1 MLPHCLVNIK
11 TEMTV
16 MTIKTKGGANIY
28 YLQTD
33 KFKTTTVSV
42 NIFRPLENEAA
53 ANALLTR
60 ILKAASAKY
69 DSKTEIEKRLEWMYG
84 AVFSADVNKK
94 GEMQI
99 LNFEITAPSD
109 VYTGEDT
116 ASASAEFLKE
126 IIYNP
131 KIKDGMFDKGI
142 FAIEKENLKNLIFAS
157 ENDKREFAT
166 QRCIEEMCT
175 GEAFAIPRL
184 GTVTQLERIT
194 NAQLYEHY
202 ENVIKN
208 SRVDIF
214 VSGTCN
220 IESIKNIFDD
230 TVSCDIITKPLN
242 LSERN
247 GVKEVHEIMDVNQGK
262 LVMGMTVN
270 APFYDTVVFNSVYG
284 SGTHSKLFNN
294 VREKLSLAYYAYS
307 RYIRAKSVIIVG
319 TGIEFDK
326 YELTKDEVFNQLKE
340 MQNGNI
346 SDFEIESAKKFIETI
361 YVSMKDDPK
370 RMIDFYV
377 SQNIAGDSDGLDE
390 FIDGIKKV
398 TRDDIISA
406 AKSVKANTIYFLKGT
421 N

>member
-1 MLPHCLVNIK
+1 
-11 TEMTV
+11 

-42 NIFRPLENEAA
+42 NIFRPIEGEAA

-60 ILKAASAKY
+60 ILKTASAKY
-69 DSKTEIEKRLEWMYG
+69 ASKTEIEKHLEWMYG
-84 AVFSADVNKK
+84 AVFAADVNKK
-94 GEMQI
+94 GDMQI

-116 ASASAEFLKE
+116 AAAAAEFLKE

-131 KIKDGMFDKGI
+131 KIKDGMFDDEI
-142 FAIEKENLKNLIFAS
+142 FNIEKENLKNLIYAS
-157 ENDKREFAT
+157 ENDKKEFAT
-166 QRCIEEMCT
+166 QRCIEEMC
-175 GEAFAIPRL
+175 GAEAFAIPRL
-184 GTVTQLERIT
+184 GTAAQLERIT
-194 NAQLYEHY
+194 NEALYEHY
-202 ENVIKN
+202 KNVIKN

-214 VSGTCN
+214 VSGTCDT
-220 IESIKNIFDD
+220 EAVKNIFD
-230 TVSCDIITKPLN
+230 VAESCGNITEPLR
-242 LSERN
+242 LAERN
-247 GVKEVHEIMDVNQGK
+247 TVKEIHEIMDVNQGK
-262 LVMGMTVN
+262 LVIGMTVD
-270 APFYDTVVFNSVYG
+270 APFYDTVLFNSVYG

-307 RYIRAKSVIIVG
+307 RYVRSKSVIIVG

-326 YELTKDEVFNQLKE
+326 YVPARDEVFNQLKE

-361 YVSMKDDPK
+361 YISMKDDPR

-377 SQNIAGDSDGLDE
+377 AQNIAGDTDGIDE
-390 FIDGIKKV
+390 FIAGINKV
-398 TRDDIISA
+398 TRNDIIKA

>member
-1 MLPHCLVNIK
+1 
-11 TEMTV
+11 

-42 NIFRPLENEAA
+42 NIFRPIEGEAA

-60 ILKAASAKY
+60 ILKTASAKY
-69 DSKTEIEKRLEWMYG
+69 ASKTEIEKHLEWMYG
-84 AVFSADVNKK
+84 AVFAADVNKK
-94 GEMQI
+94 GDMQI

-116 ASASAEFLKE
+116 AAAAAEFLKE

-131 KIKDGMFDKGI
+131 KIKDGMFDDEI
-142 FAIEKENLKNLIFAS
+142 FNIEKENLKNLIYAS
-157 ENDKREFAT
+157 ENDKKEFAT
-166 QRCIEEMCT
+166 QRCIEEMC
-175 GEAFAIPRL
+175 GAEAFAIPRL
-184 GTVTQLERIT
+184 GTAAQLERIT
-194 NAQLYEHY
+194 NKALYEHY
-202 ENVIKN
+202 KNVIKN
-208 SRVDIF
+208 SGVDIF
-214 VSGTCN
+214 VSGTCDT
-220 IESIKNIFDD
+220 EAVKNIFD
-230 TVSCDIITKPLN
+230 VAESCGNITEPLR
-242 LSERN
+242 LAERN
-247 GVKEVHEIMDVNQGK
+247 TVKEIHEIMDVNQGK
-262 LVMGMTVN
+262 LVIGMTVD
-270 APFYDTVVFNSVYG
+270 APFYDTVLFNSVYG

-307 RYIRAKSVIIVG
+307 RYVRSKSVIIVG

-326 YELTKDEVFNQLKE
+326 YVPARDEVFNQLKE

-361 YVSMKDDPK
+361 YISMKDDPR
-370 RMIDFYV
+370 RMIDFYIA
-377 SQNIAGDSDGLDE
+377 QNIAGDTDGIDE
-390 FIDGIKKV
+390 FIAGINKV
-398 TRDDIISA
+398 TRNDIIKA

>member
-1 MLPHCLVNIK
+1 
-11 TEMTV
+11 

-42 NIFRPLENEAA
+42 NIFRPIEGEAA

-60 ILKAASAKY
+60 ILKTASAKY
-69 DSKTEIEKRLEWMYG
+69 ASKTEIEKHLEWMYG
-84 AVFSADVNKK
+84 AVFAADVNKK
-94 GEMQI
+94 GDMQI

-116 ASASAEFLKE
+116 AAAAAEFLKE

-131 KIKDGMFDKGI
+131 KIKDGMFDDEI
-142 FAIEKENLKNLIFAS
+142 FNIEKENLRNLIYAS
-157 ENDKREFAT
+157 ENDKKEFAT
-166 QRCIEEMCT
+166 QRCIEEMC
-175 GEAFAIPRL
+175 GAEAFAIPRL
-184 GTVTQLERIT
+184 GTASQLERIT
-194 NAQLYEHY
+194 NKALYEHY
-202 ENVIKN
+202 KNVIKN

-214 VSGTCN
+214 VSGTCDT
-220 IESIKNIFDD
+220 EAVKNIFD
-230 TVSCDIITKPLN
+230 VAESCGNITEPLR
-242 LSERN
+242 LAERN
-247 GVKEVHEIMDVNQGK
+247 TVKEIHEIMDVNQGK
-262 LVMGMTVN
+262 LVIGMTVD
-270 APFYDTVVFNSVYG
+270 APFYDTVLFNSVYG

-307 RYIRAKSVIIVG
+307 RYVRSKSVIIVG

-326 YELTKDEVFNQLKE
+326 YVPARDEVFNQLKE

-361 YVSMKDDPK
+361 YISMKDDPR

-377 SQNIAGDSDGLDE
+377 AQNISGDTDGIDE
-390 FIDGIKKV
+390 FIAGINKV
-398 TRDDIISA
+398 TRNDIIKA

>member
-1 MLPHCLVNIK
+1 
-11 TEMTV
+11 

-42 NIFRPLENEAA
+42 NIFRPIEGEAA

-60 ILKAASAKY
+60 ILKTASAKY
-69 DSKTEIEKRLEWMYG
+69 ASKTEIEKHLEWMYG
-84 AVFSADVNKK
+84 AVFAADVNKK
-94 GEMQI
+94 GDMQI

-116 ASASAEFLKE
+116 AAAAAEFLKE

-131 KIKDGMFDKGI
+131 KIKDGMFDDEI
-142 FAIEKENLKNLIFAS
+142 FNIEKENLKNLIYAS
-157 ENDKREFAT
+157 ENDKKEFAT
-166 QRCIEEMCT
+166 QRCIEEMC
-175 GEAFAIPRL
+175 GAEAFAIPRL
-184 GTVTQLERIT
+184 GTASQLERIT
-194 NAQLYEHY
+194 NEALYEHY
-202 ENVIKN
+202 KNVIKN

-214 VSGTCN
+214 VSGTCDT
-220 IESIKNIFDD
+220 EAVKNIFY
-230 TVSCDIITKPLN
+230 VAESCGNITEPLR
-242 LSERN
+242 LAERN
-247 GVKEVHEIMDVNQGK
+247 TVKEIHEIMDVNQGK
-262 LVMGMTVN
+262 LVIGMTVD
-270 APFYDTVVFNSVYG
+270 APFYDTVLFNSVYG

-307 RYIRAKSVIIVG
+307 RYVRSKSVIIVG

-326 YELTKDEVFNQLKE
+326 YVPARDEVFNQLKE

-361 YVSMKDDPK
+361 YISMKDDPR

-377 SQNIAGDSDGLDE
+377 AQNIAGDTDGIDE
-390 FIDGIKKV
+390 FIAGINKV
-398 TRDDIISA
+398 TRNDIIKA

>member
-1 MLPHCLVNIK
+1 
-11 TEMTV
+11 

-42 NIFRPLENEAA
+42 NIFRPIEGEAA

-60 ILKAASAKY
+60 ILKTASAKY
-69 DSKTEIEKRLEWMYG
+69 ASKTEIEKHLEWMYG
-84 AVFSADVNKK
+84 AVFAADVNKK
-94 GEMQI
+94 GDMQI

-116 ASASAEFLKE
+116 AAAAAEFLKE

-131 KIKDGMFDKGI
+131 KIKDGMFDDEI
-142 FAIEKENLKNLIFAS
+142 FNIEKENLKNLIYAS
-157 ENDKREFAT
+157 ENDKKEFAT
-166 QRCIEEMCT
+166 QRCIEEMC
-175 GEAFAIPRL
+175 GAEAFAIPRL
-184 GTVTQLERIT
+184 GTAAQLERIT
-194 NAQLYEHY
+194 NKALYEHY
-202 ENVIKN
+202 KNVIKN

-214 VSGTCN
+214 VSGTCDT
-220 IESIKNIFDD
+220 EAVKNIFD
-230 TVSCDIITKPLN
+230 VAESCGNITEPLR
-242 LSERN
+242 LAERN
-247 GVKEVHEIMDVNQGK
+247 TVKEIHEIMDVNQGK
-262 LVMGMTVN
+262 LVIGMTVD
-270 APFYDTVVFNSVYG
+270 APFYDTVLFNSVYG

-307 RYIRAKSVIIVG
+307 RYVRSKSVIIVG

-326 YELTKDEVFNQLKE
+326 YVPARDEVFNQLKE

-361 YVSMKDDPK
+361 YISMKDDPR

-377 SQNIAGDSDGLDE
+377 AQNIAGDTDGIDE
-390 FIDGIKKV
+390 FIAGINKV
-398 TRDDIISA
+398 TRNDIIKA

>member
-1 MLPHCLVNIK
+1 
-11 TEMTV
+11 

-42 NIFRPLENEAA
+42 NIFRPIEGEAA

-60 ILKAASAKY
+60 ILKTASEKY
-69 DSKTEIEKRLEWMYG
+69 ASKTEIEKHLEWMYG
-84 AVFSADVNKK
+84 AVFAADVNKK
-94 GEMQI
+94 GDMQI

-116 ASASAEFLKE
+116 AAAAAEFLKE

-131 KIKDGMFDKGI
+131 KIKDGMFDDEI
-142 FAIEKENLKNLIFAS
+142 FNIEKENLKNLIYAS
-157 ENDKREFAT
+157 ENDKKEFAT
-166 QRCIEEMCT
+166 QRCIEEMC
-175 GEAFAIPRL
+175 GAEAFAIPRL
-184 GTVTQLERIT
+184 GTAAQLERIT
-194 NAQLYEHY
+194 NKALYEHY
-202 ENVIKN
+202 KNVIKN
-208 SRVDIF
+208 SRIDIF
-214 VSGTCN
+214 VSGTCDA
-220 IESIKNIFDD
+220 EAVKNIFD
-230 TVSCDIITKPLN
+230 VAESCGNITEPLR
-242 LSERN
+242 LAERN
-247 GVKEVHEIMDVNQGK
+247 TVKEIHEIMDVNQGK
-262 LVMGMTVN
+262 LVIGMTVD
-270 APFYDTVVFNSVYG
+270 APFYDTVLFNSVYG

-307 RYIRAKSVIIVG
+307 RYVRSKSVIIVG

-326 YELTKDEVFNQLKE
+326 YVPARDEVFNQLKE
-340 MQNGNI
+340 MQSGNI

-361 YVSMKDDPK
+361 YISMKDDPR

-377 SQNIAGDSDGLDE
+377 AQNIAGDTDGIDE
-390 FIDGIKKV
+390 FIAGIKKV
-398 TRDDIISA
+398 TRDDIIKA

>member
-1 MLPHCLVNIK
+1 
-11 TEMTV
+11 

-42 NIFRPLENEAA
+42 NIFRPIEGEAA

-60 ILKAASAKY
+60 ILKTASAKY
-69 DSKTEIEKRLEWMYG
+69 ASKTEIEKHLEWMYG
-84 AVFSADVNKK
+84 AVFAADVNKK
-94 GEMQI
+94 GDMQI

-116 ASASAEFLKE
+116 AAAAAEFLKE

-131 KIKDGMFDKGI
+131 KIKGGMFDDEI
-142 FAIEKENLKNLIFAS
+142 FNIEKENLKNLIYAS
-157 ENDKREFAT
+157 ENDKKEFAT
-166 QRCIEEMCT
+166 QRCIEEMC
-175 GEAFAIPRL
+175 GAEAFAIPRL
-184 GTVTQLERIT
+184 GTAAQLERIT
-194 NAQLYEHY
+194 NKALYEHY
-202 ENVIKN
+202 KNVIKN

-214 VSGTCN
+214 VSGTCDT
-220 IESIKNIFDD
+220 EAVKNIFD
-230 TVSCDIITKPLN
+230 VAESCGNITEPLR
-242 LSERN
+242 LAERN
-247 GVKEVHEIMDVNQGK
+247 TVKEIHEIMDVNQGK
-262 LVMGMTVN
+262 LVIGMTID
-270 APFYDTVVFNSVYG
+270 APFYDTVLFNSVYG

-307 RYIRAKSVIIVG
+307 RYVRSKSVIIVG

-326 YELTKDEVFNQLKE
+326 YVPARDEVFNQLKE

-361 YVSMKDDPK
+361 YISMKDDPR

-377 SQNIAGDSDGLDE
+377 AQNIAGDTDGIDE
-390 FIDGIKKV
+390 FIAGINRV
-398 TRDDIISA
+398 TRNDIIKA

>member
-1 MLPHCLVNIK
+1 
-11 TEMTV
+11 

-42 NIFRPLENEAA
+42 NIFRPIEGEAA

-60 ILKAASAKY
+60 ILKTASAKY
-69 DSKTEIEKRLEWMYG
+69 ASKTEIEKHLEWMYG
-84 AVFSADVNKK
+84 AVFAADVNKK
-94 GEMQI
+94 GDMQI

-116 ASASAEFLKE
+116 AAAAAEFLKE

-131 KIKDGMFDKGI
+131 KIKDGMFDDEI
-142 FAIEKENLKNLIFAS
+142 FNIEKENLKNLIYAS
-157 ENDKREFAT
+157 ENDKKEFAT
-166 QRCIEEMCT
+166 QRCIEEMC
-175 GEAFAIPRL
+175 GAEAFAIPRL
-184 GTVTQLERIT
+184 GTAAQLERIT
-194 NAQLYEHY
+194 NEALYEHY
-202 ENVIKN
+202 KNVIKN

-214 VSGTCN
+214 VSGTCDT
-220 IESIKNIFDD
+220 EAVKNIFD
-230 TVSCDIITKPLN
+230 VAESCGNITEPLR
-242 LSERN
+242 LAERN
-247 GVKEVHEIMDVNQGK
+247 TVKEIHEIMDVNQGK
-262 LVMGMTVN
+262 LVIGMTVD
-270 APFYDTVVFNSVYG
+270 APFYDTVLFNSVYG

-307 RYIRAKSVIIVG
+307 RYVRSKSVIIVG

-326 YELTKDEVFNQLKE
+326 YVPARDEVFNQLKE

-361 YVSMKDDPK
+361 YISMKDDPR

-377 SQNIAGDSDGLDE
+377 AHNIAGDTDGIDE
-390 FIDGIKKV
+390 FIAGINKV
-398 TRDDIISA
+398 TRNDIIKA